1 MNNKDEFID
10 KFLKKLKSDRF
21 KNDPRHQFFIDKNFI
36 RFIGNQNTSS
46 KPSNIPETHSAHFK
60 GLSDLQKS
68 CASSSSNT
76 IPSDQESC
84 LAGRHSV
91 PSKMT
96 KSFSHNHFNDSLRSK
111 SRSRSP
117 IR

>member
-21 KNDPRHQFFIDKNFI
+21 KNDPRHQYFIDKNFA
-36 RFIGNQNTSS
+36 RFIGSSGNQATPSQ
-46 KPSNIPETHSAHFK
+46 PSNIPVSHSAHFNC
-60 GLSDLQKS
+60 QKP
-68 CASSSSNT
+68 CASNT
-76 IPSDQESC
+76 PLPSDQESS
-84 LAGRHSV
+84 LAAGRHSG

-96 KSFSHNHFNDSLRSK
+96 KSFSHKHFTDSSTSK